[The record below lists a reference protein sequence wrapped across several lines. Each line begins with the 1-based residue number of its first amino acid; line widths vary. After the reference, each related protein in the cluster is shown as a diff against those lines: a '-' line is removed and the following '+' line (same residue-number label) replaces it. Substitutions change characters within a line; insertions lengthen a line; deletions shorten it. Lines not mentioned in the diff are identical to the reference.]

1 MLVISV
7 ATNMIFTGNQILIR
21 FHVSGSVGIAPERDS
36 VETMVTDTMFCSNR
50 LWKSRIKK
58 QNNVAWE
65 LKSQKSALAVY
76 LV

>member
-1 MLVISV
+1 MLVISI

-50 LWKSRIKK
+50 LWKRRIKE